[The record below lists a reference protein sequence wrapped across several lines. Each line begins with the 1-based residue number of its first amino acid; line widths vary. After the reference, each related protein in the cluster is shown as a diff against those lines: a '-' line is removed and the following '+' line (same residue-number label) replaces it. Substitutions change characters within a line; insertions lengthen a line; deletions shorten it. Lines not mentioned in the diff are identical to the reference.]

1 MDFEALK
8 FCQKVQDA
16 ARYTLDS
23 ITEFIR
29 PGVTEIDLIKKCDD
43 LQRKAGVDGY
53 WYKSLPALVLA
64 GEHTLLAISSTEY
77 EPSNRPIQE
86 NDLVTID
93 LNPSIAG
100 YCGDYAR
107 TYYVENGVA
116 RRSPLSNLEFIAGAH
131 AQGYLHATLFKVAH
145 KDMTF
150 NELYQKMHDEIKR
163 LGFEQLDYLGHV
175 VQQDMGNLD
184 FIVPDIK
191 ITLLEAG
198 LFTLEP
204 HIRLI
209 SGSYGFKHE
218 NIYYFED
225 ETLHEL

>member
-8 FCQKVQDA
+8 FYQKVQDA

-86 NDLVTID
+86 NDLVTIA
-93 LNPSIAG
+93 LMSVSVNAI
-100 YCGDYAR
+100 
-107 TYYVENGVA
+107 
-116 RRSPLSNLEFIAGAH
+116 
-131 AQGYLHATLFKVAH
+131 
-145 KDMTF
+145 
-150 NELYQKMHDEIKR
+150 
-163 LGFEQLDYLGHV
+163 LG
-175 VQQDMGNLD
+175 
-184 FIVPDIK
+184 
-191 ITLLEAG
+191 
-198 LFTLEP
+198 
-204 HIRLI
+204 
-209 SGSYGFKHE
+209 
-218 NIYYFED
+218 
-225 ETLHEL
+225 